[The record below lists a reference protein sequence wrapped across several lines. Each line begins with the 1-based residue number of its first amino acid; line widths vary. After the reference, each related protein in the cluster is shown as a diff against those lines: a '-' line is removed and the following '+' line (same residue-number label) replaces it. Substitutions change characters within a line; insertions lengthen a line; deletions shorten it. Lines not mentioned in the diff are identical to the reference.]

1 MNVSVESLNAVGQG
15 AVSFDSLSDSP
26 QAVTNSNYIL
36 YSNLQAAKRGIEVE
50 VTLPV
55 SARFTSRTNF
65 SLLW

>member
-1 MNVSVESLNAVGQG
+1 MRWCKVPYHSIRQ
-15 AVSFDSLSDSP
+15 SDSP

-55 SARFTSRTNF
+55 SAGLQAGQTSC
-65 SLLW
+65 LLW